1 MVNLKLKSRNLKHR
15 KRKNKRPK
23 WSKSTEIS
31 KTHKSLRAGRRPP
44 PPPDQR
50 ASSQHRCAGRVFPE
64 TQKWLE
70 GDFPTGMEETSAREK
85 NEGHLYLRHPG

>member
-31 KTHKSLRAGRRPP
+31 KTHKSLRAGRRPGCVCSCEAGCLFEITIFEV
-44 PPPDQR
+44 D
-50 ASSQHRCAGRVFPE
+50 ASLKRMFQQS
-64 TQKWLE
+64 KLE
-70 GDFPTGMEETSAREK
+70 SGTCFTKKEK
-85 NEGHLYLRHPG
+85 KKYC